1 MFDFYTI
8 NVITK
13 YLIIM
18 EDLFL
23 YYLVILLRP
32 HRNHCYKQLSLII
45 KAISLRQRLLYN
57 HGFIKS
63 SSLFKTLDCKVVQF
77 FNRLRFTPNF
87 QTQDIKCAFYTIFNK
102 ILYIFFHIFWL
113 TLSIL
118 ISVFKNQL
126 TFLW

>member
-18 EDLFL
+18 EDSFL
-23 YYLVILLRP
+23 YYLDIPLLP
-32 HRNHCYKQLSLII
+32 HRKHCYVPLSLII
-45 KAISLRQRLLYN
+45 KAISLRKRFLYN

-77 FNRLRFTPNF
+77 LNRFRFTPNF
-87 QTQDIKCAFYTIFNK
+87 QTQDIKCAFYTIFDK
-102 ILYIFFHIFWL
+102 IRYIFFHIISL
-113 TLSIL
+113 TLSML
-118 ISVFKNQL
+118 ISVF
-126 TFLW
+126 